1 MLKAWDVF
9 PKMRLR
15 PKHRMVSKYGC
26 LDKITRLLIG
36 ILVIREVCRMFSAVI
51 HSSMEVEWDDARD
64 ARRIFVNI
72 NLTIDQDCSNLH
84 LFVHEDTDSTE
95 YSLADITKTTVP
107 FHHQQMWSSENS
119 TAHCGSCHGFSSNLT
134 CCNSCSDVVS
144 SCEASQ
150 SLCFGFDKFY
160 QCRNEDFV
168 QHSHSKCVV
177 LGAVPI
183 KKSKGSIHIVL
194 GSNTDSLSPLKQ
206 RNLSR
211 VLSSSSLSHN
221 ITSFDLGPA
230 IPGFSP
236 PMDNISVSL
245 SPDSIWSV
253 NYYLHIVPSVWS
265 YGTLRTIHSFKYTAA
280 YSQRPIT
287 SHNTRLSPG
296 IHFYYDFFPVLVK
309 TRVDTP
315 PIRSVIANV
324 CVIIGAII
332 SCAATID
339 VVFASFHTQLR
350 RPVPL

>member
-9 PKMRLR
+9 PKVRLR
-15 PKHRMVSKYGC
+15 RRRRTLSKYGY
-26 LDKITRLLIG
+26 LDVITRLLIG
-36 ILVIREVCRMFSAVI
+36 ILVIIEICRMFSPVA

-64 ARRIFVNI
+64 IRRIFVNI

-84 LFVHEDTDSTE
+84 LFVHEDTDSIE

-107 FHHQQMWSSENS
+107 FHHQRTSSDNS
-119 TAHCGSCHGFSSNLT
+119 TTNCGSCHGFSSNLT
-134 CCNSCSDVVS
+134 CCNSCSDVIS

-160 QCRNEDFV
+160 QCHNEDFV
-168 QHSHSKCVV
+168 QHNRNKCVV
-177 LGAVPI
+177 SGAIPI
-183 KKSKGSIHIVL
+183 KKSKGSIHIVI
-194 GSNTDSLSPLKQ
+194 GSDTDSLSPVKQ

-221 ITSFDLGPA
+221 ITFFDLGPA

-253 NYYLHIVPSVWS
+253 DYYLHVVPSVWS
-265 YGTLRTIHSFKYTAA
+265 YGTRRTIHSFKYTTA

-287 SHNTRLSPG
+287 SRNTRLSPG

-309 TRVDTP
+309 TRVATP
-315 PIRSVIANV
+315 PIRSVIGNV

-332 SCAATID
+332 SCAAAID
-339 VVFASFHTQLR
+339 AVLVSFHMQLR